1 MLKRKE
7 EGQATVLVMLAM
19 SIFLLGAAGLAI
31 DASHLYAQRQMAQAA
46 ADAGAQA
53 GIMSIYDGTQMT
65 GHSAGDSFTC
75 DGTTT
80 ALSPCAYASLN
91 GFNPANGDTIT
102 VDFPSSAPGV
112 NLASG
117 LNLLRVTVQRNVNMT
132 LTKLVGAST
141 GTIKATAT
149 AAIVDVLAPVPILV
163 LHPTSSDSFHK
174 NGSNTIVICG
184 GPSKSIQVNS
194 SSTTSIVVD
203 GNGKV
208 DLSHAG
214 PLATPGNCDGTG
226 ADFGNVGDESP
237 YPGVLQQGVGKYIS
251 KASIFHDPLSGVPA
265 PALPA
270 TPVSGSPTPV
280 NPGVGDC
287 PGTVPVPCQLY
298 QPGRYDGGIT
308 PGNKVL
314 ALFNP
319 GVYYINGGG
328 FHLIQ
333 NRAAHMATSAGSYFV
348 PDAVT
353 GNGAVFYNTGDG
365 ANDIFEITA
374 NSGTIQGVSYGNQ
387 LLGAPITSI
396 YKGIVFFED
405 HTAAAHTH
413 NLQGGGGIAITG
425 TIYLTNTEPTMTA
438 DASHYQ
444 MLSLQGNP
452 GSATN
457 IIGEIIIDKLSLGG
471 NANITMTLDATA
483 TLHVR
488 EIALVH

>member
-7 EGQATVLVMLAM
+7 EGQATVLVMLAL

-31 DASHLYAQRQMAQAA
+31 DGSHLYAQQQMAQAA

-53 GIMSIYDGTQMT
+53 GIMSVYDGTQLT
-65 GHSAGDSFTC
+65 GHSAGDSFPC
-75 DGTTT
+75 DSTTT
-80 ALSPCAYASLN
+80 TLSPCAYARLN
-91 GFNPANGDTIT
+91 GFDPANGDTVT
-102 VDFPSSAPGV
+102 VDFPGSAPGV

-132 LTKLVGAST
+132 LTRLVGASAA
-141 GTIKATAT
+141 TIRATAT

-174 NGSNTIVICG
+174 NGSNTIIICG

-194 SSTTSIVVD
+194 SSPTSIVVD

-208 DLSHAG
+208 DLQHAG
-214 PLATPGNCDGTG
+214 PLATPGNCDGSG
-226 ADFGNVGDESP
+226 ANFGNVGAEDP
-237 YPGVLQQGVGKYIS
+237 YPGTLVLGSGKYIPLS
-251 KASIFHDPLSGVPA
+251 SIFKDPLIDVPA

-270 TPVSGSPTPV
+270 TSAPAPTDVPA
-280 NPGVGDC
+280 GTGDC
-287 PGTVPVPCQLY
+287 PGTVPVPCKLY

-333 NRAAHMATSAGSYFV
+333 NRAAHMATSATPGFATDAITGSGV
-348 PDAVT
+348 
-353 GNGAVFYNTGDG
+353 VFYNTGNN
-365 ANDIFEITA
+365 ATDIFEVTA
-374 NSGTIQGVSYGNQ
+374 NSGIIQGVSYGNQ

-405 HTAAAHTH
+405 RTAAAQTH
-413 NLQGGGGIAITG
+413 SLQGGGGIAITG
-425 TIYLTNTEPTMTA
+425 TIYLTNTAETMTTA
-438 DASHYQ
+438 PSHYQ
-444 MLSLQGNP
+444 TLSLQGNP

-457 IIGEIIIDKLSLGG
+457 IIGEIIVDKLSLGG
-471 NANITMTLDATA
+471 TANITMTLDATA
-483 TLHVR
+483 NLHVR